1 MRELDEQI
9 FIVASTEAIVI
20 VFIYPFKQSLLML
33 DGDKKGDIHEAISRG
48 FFIDVNIARLKQKTI
63 VHHYR
68 LCCKVDCDIAIAK
81 IEPYYFNLTL
91 IHLL

>member
-9 FIVASTEAIVI
+9 FIVAPIETIVI
-20 VFIYPFKQSLLML
+20 VFTYLFKQSLLML
-33 DGDKKGDIHEAISRG
+33 EGDKKGDIHEAISRG
-48 FFIDVNIARLKQKTI
+48 FFIDVNIALLKQKTI
-63 VHHYR
+63 VHHYSF
-68 LCCKVDCDIAIAK
+68 CCKVNSDIAIAK